1 MWPQVQGGPSP
12 TFEFCGF
19 ELSKLEKAKLVARW
33 AREYPELGEGKELGQ
48 DLGADAVCRRS
59 DRTKEA

>member
-1 MWPQVQGGPSP
+1 MFWLWLQVQGGPSP

-33 AREYPELGEGKELGQ
+33 AREYPELGEGKELG
-48 DLGADAVCRRS
+48 LRS
-59 DRTKEA
+59 EV